1 MPYVTPEQITKA
13 KEIDLLTYLQLY
25 EPDNLVR
32 FGSNTYC
39 TREHDSLKISN
50 GKWHWFSR
58 GIGGRTALD
67 YLIKVREYSFP
78 QAVELLSGRVV
89 LKPPSFCA
97 PKPEP
102 LKVFTLPE
110 RNTNN
115 GRVRQYLWNRGIS
128 ADLTDYCI
136 GKGLL
141 YESRQHH
148 NAVFVGYDQDGTA
161 RYAALRGTR
170 GSFKGEVP
178 GSDKRYSFALPPQ
191 EKGAELHLFES
202 AIDLLSY
209 CTLCQMF
216 GRNWQKEQLLSLGGV
231 AKNRTKKTLPVA
243 LEHFLS
249 GHPETKTV
257 FLHLDNDE
265 AGRRA
270 TLDITEK
277 LQGPYEVLDA
287 APRGGKD
294 VNDLLQLRLGLTER
308 KEDRSR

>member
-1 MPYVTPEQITKA
+1 MLFRSKFPAAT
-13 KEIDLLTYLQLY
+13 
-25 EPDNLVR
+25 
-32 FGSNTYC
+32 S
-39 TREHDSLKISN
+39 
-50 GKWHWFSR
+50 
-58 GIGGRTALD
+58 GI
-67 YLIKVREYSFP
+67 
-78 QAVELLSGRVV
+78 
-89 LKPPSFCA
+89 PSPFR
-97 PKPEP
+97 PRK
-102 LKVFTLPE
+102 K
-110 RNTNN
+110 
-115 GRVRQYLWNRGIS
+115 
-128 ADLTDYCI
+128 
-136 GKGLL
+136 
-141 YESRQHH
+141 
-148 NAVFVGYDQDGTA
+148 
-161 RYAALRGTR
+161 
-170 GSFKGEVP
+170 
-178 GSDKRYSFALPPQ
+178 
-191 EKGAELHLFES
+191 
-202 AIDLLSY
+202 
-209 CTLCQMF
+209 

>member
-1 MPYVTPEQITKA
+1 MSYVTPEQITKA
-13 KEIDLLTYLQLY
+13 KEMDLLTYLQLY

-32 FGSNTYC
+32 FSGETYC

-58 GIGGRTALD
+58 GVGGRTALD

-78 QAVELLSGRVV
+78 QAVELLSG
-89 LKPPSFCA
+89 
-97 PKPEP
+97 
-102 LKVFTLPE
+102 PE
-110 RNTNN
+110 RNTNHD
-115 GRVRQYLWNRGIS
+115 RVRQYLWNRGIS

-141 YESRQHH
+141 YESKRHH

-170 GSFKGEVP
+170 GSFKGEVSA
-178 GSDKRYSFALPPQ
+178 SDKRYSFSIPAQ
-191 EKGAELHLFES
+191 ENSGELHLFES

-231 AKNRTKKTLPVA
+231 AKNQTKKTLPVA

>member
-1 MPYVTPEQITKA
+1 MAYVTLSQIAQA
-13 KEIDLLTYLQLY
+13 KEMDLLTYLQLY

-32 FGSNTYC
+32 FSGETYC

-58 GIGGRTALD
+58 GVGGRTALD

-89 LKPPSFCA
+89 LKPPSFYA
-97 PKPEP
+97 PKPKP
-102 LKVFTLPE
+102 PKVFTLPE

-115 GRVRQYLWNRGIS
+115 DRVRQYLWNRGIS

-141 YESRQHH
+141 YESKRHH

-170 GSFKGEVP
+170 GSFKGEVSA
-178 GSDKRYSFALPPQ
+178 SDKRYSFSIPAQ
-191 EKGAELHLFES
+191 ENSGELHLFES

-216 GRNWQKEQLLSLGGV
+216 GRDWQKEQLLSLGGV

-243 LEHFLS
+243 LENFLS

>member
-1 MPYVTPEQITKA
+1 MSYVTPEQITKA
-13 KEIDLLTYLQLY
+13 KEMDLLTYLQLY

-32 FGSNTYC
+32 FSGETYC

-58 GIGGRTALD
+58 GVGGRTALD

-78 QAVELLSGRVV
+78 QAVELLSRGAA
-89 LKPPSFCA
+89 KMPPSFHA

-102 LKVFTLPE
+102 PKIFTLPE
-110 RNTNN
+110 RNANSD
-115 GRVRQYLWNRGIS
+115 RVRQYLWNRGIS

-136 GKGLL
+136 GKGLV

-148 NAVFVGYDQDGTA
+148 NAVFVGYDQEGKA
-161 RYAALRGTR
+161 RYAALRGTW
-170 GSFKGEVP
+170 GSFKGEVSA
-178 GSDKRYSFALPPQ
+178 SDKRYSFSIPAQ
-191 EKGAELHLFES
+191 ENSGELHLFES

-216 GRNWQKEQLLSLGGV
+216 GRDWQKEQLLSLGGV

-243 LEHFLS
+243 LENFLS

>member
-1 MPYVTPEQITKA
+1 MAYVSPDQVAQAREM
-13 KEIDLLTYLQLY
+13 DLLTYLQLY

-32 FGSNTYC
+32 FSGETYC

-50 GKWHWFSR
+50 GKWNWFSR

-67 YLIKVREYSFP
+67 YLIKVRDYTFP
-78 QAVELLSGRVV
+78 QAVELLSGRAA
-89 LKPPSFCA
+89 KMPPSFHA

-102 LKVFTLPE
+102 PKIFTLPE
-110 RNTNN
+110 RNANSD
-115 GRVRQYLWNRGIS
+115 RVRRYLWERGIS
-128 ADLTDYCI
+128 AELTDDCI
-136 GKGLL
+136 KKGLV

-148 NAVFVGYDQDGTA
+148 NAVFVGYDQDGKA
-161 RYAALRGTR
+161 RYAALRGTW
-170 GSFKGEVP
+170 GSFKGEVSA
-178 GSDKRYSFALPPQ
+178 SDKRYSFSIPAQ
-191 EKGAELHLFES
+191 ENSGELHLFES

-216 GRNWQKEQLLSLGGV
+216 GRDWKKEQLLSLGGV
-231 AKNRTKKTLPVA
+231 VQKRTEKTLPAA

-270 TLDITEK
+270 TLDISER

-294 VNDLLQLRLGLTER
+294 VNDLLRLRLGLTER
-308 KEDRSR
+308 KEERDR

>member
-1 MPYVTPEQITKA
+1 MAYVSPDQVAQAREM
-13 KEIDLLTYLQLY
+13 DLLTYLQLY

-32 FGSNTYC
+32 FSGETYC

-50 GKWHWFSR
+50 GKWNWFSR

-67 YLIKVREYSFP
+67 YLIKVRDYTFP
-78 QAVELLSGRVV
+78 QAVELLSGGAALR
-89 LKPPSFCA
+89 PPSFHA

-102 LKVFTLPE
+102 PKVFTLPE
-110 RNTNN
+110 RNANSD
-115 GRVRQYLWNRGIS
+115 RVRRYLWNRGIS
-128 ADLTDYCI
+128 KDVLDYCI

-148 NAVFVGYDQDGTA
+148 NAVFVGYDQDGKA
-161 RYAALRGTR
+161 RYAALRGTW
-170 GSFKGEVP
+170 GNFKGEVSA
-178 GSDKRYSFALPPQ
+178 SDKRYSFSIPAQ
-191 EKGAELHLFES
+191 GESSELHLFES

-209 CTLCQMF
+209 CTLCQLF

-231 AKNRTKKTLPVA
+231 AKNRTEKTLPVA
-243 LEHFLS
+243 LEQFLS

-265 AGRRA
+265 AGRKA

-277 LQGPYEVLDA
+277 LQGPYKVLDA
-287 APRGGKD
+287 APSKGKD
-294 VNDLLQLRLGLTER
+294 VNDLLRLRLGLTER
-308 KEDRSR
+308 KEERGR

>member
-1 MPYVTPEQITKA
+1 MSYVTPEQITKA
-13 KEIDLLTYLQLY
+13 KEMDLLTYLQLY

-32 FGSNTYC
+32 FSGETYC
-39 TREHDSLKISN
+39 TKEHDSLKISN

-89 LKPPSFCA
+89 LKPPSFYA

-102 LKVFTLPE
+102 PKVFTLPE

-115 GRVRQYLWNRGIS
+115 DRVRQYLWNRGIS

-141 YESRQHH
+141 YESKRHH

-191 EKGAELHLFES
+191 EKGAELAEGAAAFSGRCCKKPDEENPAGS
-202 AIDLLSY
+202 VGTLSVRPP
-209 CTLCQMF
+209 
-216 GRNWQKEQLLSLGGV
+216 GDKNGV
-231 AKNRTKKTLPVA
+231 PPP
-243 LEHFLS
+243 
-249 GHPETKTV
+249 G
-257 FLHLDNDE
+257 
-265 AGRRA
+265 
-270 TLDITEK
+270 
-277 LQGPYEVLDA
+277 
-287 APRGGKD
+287 
-294 VNDLLQLRLGLTER
+294 
-308 KEDRSR
+308 

>member
-1 MPYVTPEQITKA
+1 MAYVSPEQVAQA
-13 KEIDLLTYLQLY
+13 KEMDLLTYLRLY

-32 FGSNTYC
+32 FGGNTYC

-50 GKWHWFSR
+50 GKWNWFSR

-67 YLIKVREYSFP
+67 YLIKVRDYTFP
-78 QAVELLSGRVV
+78 QAVELLSGGAA
-89 LKPPSFCA
+89 KMPPSFHA
-97 PKPEP
+97 PEP
-102 LKVFTLPE
+102 EAPKVFTLPE
-110 RNTNN
+110 RNANSD
-115 GRVRQYLWNRGIS
+115 RVRRYLWDRGIS
-128 ADLTDYCI
+128 AELTDECI
-136 GKGLL
+136 KKGLL

-148 NAVFVGYDQDGTA
+148 NAVFVGYDQDGNA
-161 RYAALRGTR
+161 RYAALRGTW
-170 GSFKGEVP
+170 GSFKGEVS
-178 GSDKRYSFALPPQ
+178 GSDKRYSFSILAQ
-191 EKGAELHLFES
+191 EKSEELHLFES

-216 GRNWQKEQLLSLGGV
+216 GRDWQKEHSLSLGGV
-231 AKNRTKKTLPVA
+231 AKNRTEKTLPVA

-257 FLHLDNDE
+257 FLHLDNDV

-270 TLDITEK
+270 TLDISER

-294 VNDLLQLRLGLTER
+294 VNDLLRLRLGLTER
-308 KEDRSR
+308 KEERDR